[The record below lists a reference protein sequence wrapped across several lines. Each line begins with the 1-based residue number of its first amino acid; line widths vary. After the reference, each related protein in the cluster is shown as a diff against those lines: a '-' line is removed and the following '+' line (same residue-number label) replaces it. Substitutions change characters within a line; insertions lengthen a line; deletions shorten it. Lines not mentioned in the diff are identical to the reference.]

1 MKDLKGKVVAITGGA
16 SGIGAALSLEFGLH
30 GSTIALIDVDK
41 KSLHKQVALLQ
52 SKNIPAIGLHCDITN
67 ERQCTVTIAKII
79 KKLGGI
85 DILVNNAGIT
95 QRSLFAHTRSEVF
108 HKVMAVNFFG
118 ALYCTKAALKSLIER
133 KGMIV
138 VITSIAGIAPLY
150 GRTGYSASKHALHG
164 LFESLLAELSDYGVG
179 VMMVC
184 PGFTRTNLQMR
195 ALAGNGSINVH
206 KRAIVGKEA
215 QPEDVAGAIVKGIM
229 KQKRTLVLTPVGKLS
244 FLIAKLFPLLYEH
257 MMIKSVKEEFDDEV
271 L

>member
-1 MKDLKGKVVAITGGA
+1 MKDLQGKVVAITGGA

-30 GSTIALIDVDK
+30 GSLVALIDVDR
-41 KSLHKQVALLQ
+41 KSLKRQVALLQ
-52 SKNIPAIGLHCDITN
+52 GKNIPAIGLYCDITS

-79 KKLGGI
+79 KKFGGI

-95 QRSLFAHTRSEVF
+95 QRSLFIHTKSVVF

-118 ALYCTKAALKSLIER
+118 ALYCTKAAMQSLIER

-138 VITSIAGIAPLY
+138 VVTSIAGIAPLY

-164 LFESLLAELSDYGVG
+164 LFESLRSELKEYGVG

-184 PGFTRTNLQMR
+184 PVFTKTNLQTR
-195 ALAGNGSINVH
+195 ALAGNGSINVR
-206 KRAIVGKEA
+206 KRSIVGKEA
-215 QPEDVAGAIVKGIM
+215 QPEHVARAIVKAVT
-229 KQKRTLVLTPVGKLS
+229 KQKRTVVLTLVGKLS
-244 FLIAKLFPLLYEH
+244 YCIAKICPRLYER
-257 MMIKSVKEEFDDEV
+257 MMVQSVREEFNGET